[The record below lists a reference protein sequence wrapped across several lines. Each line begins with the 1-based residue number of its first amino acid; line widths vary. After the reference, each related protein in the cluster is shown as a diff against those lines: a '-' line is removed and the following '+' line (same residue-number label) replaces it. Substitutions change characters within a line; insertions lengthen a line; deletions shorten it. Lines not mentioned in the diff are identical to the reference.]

1 MARCDMSYTN
11 LDYFFHCGV
20 GRKRMDKNGLE
31 MCCVSSPCEVLR
43 QREGGWEMI
52 SQPVGDDWLERLDP
66 KGLVYKLVSTES
78 AKKNIR

>member
-1 MARCDMSYTN
+1 
-11 LDYFFHCGV
+11 
-20 GRKRMDKNGLE
+20 
-31 MCCVSSPCEVLR
+31 
-43 QREGGWEMI
+43 MI